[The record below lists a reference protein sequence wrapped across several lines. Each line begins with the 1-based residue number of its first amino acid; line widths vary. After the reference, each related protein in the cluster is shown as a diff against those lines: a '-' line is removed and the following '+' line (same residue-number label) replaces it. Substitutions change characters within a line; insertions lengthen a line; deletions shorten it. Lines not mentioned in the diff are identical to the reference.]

1 LTKRRSGDWVGVVAL
16 LTKVLPVILALGTFW
31 NSLLPDV
38 WCAAAADSAIHSC
51 CAGGHDSIGKTGDE
65 IPAHPPHECHHDFC
79 HVHPAWI
86 VSLNVPVVHAP
97 RLRGILRPMNDLVPD
112 SPVDEIEHPPCWG

>member
-1 LTKRRSGDWVGVVAL
+1 MTKRCYGGWVAAVGL
-16 LTKVLPVILALGTFW
+16 LKKLLPAILVLGTFW

-38 WCAAAADSAIHSC
+38 WCAGEADSQDHSC
-51 CAGGHDSIGKTGDE
+51 CAGGDVSDMKSGDE

-86 VSLNVPVVHAP
+86 VSLNSPVVHAP